1 MHINKKHRVLDNKFN
16 TVENLAK
23 QIYSSN
29 QHNIDFD
36 VIDPS
41 SPTKRVEKTIFE
53 QIVQKVMPKKTVMW
67 VNVYDIRHK
76 DAILDFK
83 RQARAARAVS
93 PLEVDLR
100 QRAIS
105 PQPHITLMGFSK
117 DAFFD
122 KRQGI
127 LKPCLKLKK
136 VNIFTDLNKTEFA
149 SNRRTA
155 ALTRM
160 TEATSKRNTM
170 MPASPNCSQLQQ
182 PWSRFKLNEVTAS
195 SKQSKHFII
204 NDWVNPNVVDKLP
217 LAVFALIIIIIACL
231 L

>member
-29 QHNIDFD
+29 QRNIDFD
-36 VIDPS
+36 IIDPS
-41 SPTKRVEKTIFE
+41 NPTKRVEKTIFE
-53 QIVQKVMPKKTVMW
+53 QIVQKVMPKKTVVW

-105 PQPHITLMGFSK
+105 PQPRITLMGFSK

-136 VNIFTDLNKTEFA
+136 SQHLHGPQQDWICKQPQNSSSDSHDRSNIKAQHVNTCEPELLA
-149 SNRRTA
+149 AAA
-155 ALTRM
+155 ALKSIQTQRSDRV
-160 TEATSKRNTM
+160 EQAK
-170 MPASPNCSQLQQ
+170 
-182 PWSRFKLNEVTAS
+182 
-195 SKQSKHFII
+195 
-204 NDWVNPNVVDKLP
+204 
-217 LAVFALIIIIIACL
+217 
-231 L
+231 